1 MAQSDR
7 DLASVAEARALARR
21 AKQAWLEL
29 AELSQERIDAI
40 VDAMAAAATAQAEAF
55 ARLAVEETGYGVVED
70 KIQKNLFGS
79 EKVYRFIRPMK
90 TVGVIAR
97 YDDRRVVEIAEPFGV
112 VAAIVPSTNPTS
124 TAIYK
129 ILIAIKARCAIVLSP
144 HPAAVRCITRVAEV
158 MAEAAVRAGAP
169 SAAINWMTTVTI
181 EGTQELMKH
190 RDVAVILA
198 TGGMGLVRAAY
209 SAGKPAYGVG
219 PGNAP
224 AYIERSAN
232 VKKAVHDV
240 IAGKTFDHGVLC
252 SAENSVVVDEAIAEE
267 VRREFQAQGAHFMN
281 QAEIDAVGRA
291 LVTPQRLPNPEL
303 VGKAATT
310 IAAKCGLAVPS
321 ETTVLIAPLDGVGRD
336 YPLSIEK
343 LCPVLSYY
351 VVRDWR
357 EGCERCKQILRY
369 GGMGHTMSI
378 HSENQQVILEFGLKK
393 PAFRIVVN
401 SPTTHGSV
409 GLSTGL
415 DPAMTLGCGGYGGNI
430 TSDNISPRHLLN
442 IKRLA
447 YEVAPVV
454 SRWDRPVDARSAVSG
469 NVAGQAGNSP
479 AVGVL
484 RAGSS
489 SDSRRS
495 YELPAVARRAPA
507 AAGIDAGALSRRID
521 EFLSSRG
528 YQAPPGVGVAHDRA
542 GAGQPARIEAAPR
555 DAASDGGPGSAES
568 GFQSRADFSQ
578 PPMDFVCEDDVR
590 RAIRAGRKLSVS
602 ERAIV
607 TPAARDLGEQHR
619 IFLVTPWRG

>member
-1 MAQSDR
+1 MPEPSTSDR
-7 DLASVAEARALARR
+7 DLASIAEARALARQ

-29 AELSQERIDAI
+29 AEFSQERIDSI
-40 VDAMAAAATAQAEAF
+40 VDAMANAATPCAEMF

-70 KIQKNLFGS
+70 KIQKNLFS
-79 EKVYRFIRPMK
+79 SQKVYQFIRPMK

-97 YDDRRVVEIAEPFGV
+97 YEDRRVTEIAEPFGV
-112 VAAIVPSTNPTS
+112 VAAVVPSTNPTS

-129 ILIAIKARCAIVLSP
+129 ILISLKARCSIVLSP
-144 HPAAVRCITRVAEV
+144 HPAAVKCITRVAEV
-158 MAEAAVRAGAP
+158 MAEAAHSAGAP
-169 SAAINWMTTVTI
+169 AGAITWMTTVTL

-232 VKKAVHDV
+232 VKKAVHDIV
-240 IAGKTFDHGVLC
+240 TGKTFDNGVLC
-252 SAENSVVVDEAIAEE
+252 SSENSVVVDEAIAED
-267 VRREFQAQGAHFMN
+267 VKREFQAQGGYFMN
-281 QAEIDAVGRA
+281 KSEMDAVA
-291 LVTPQRLPNPEL
+291 KQLVTPQRLPNPAL
-303 VGKAATT
+303 VGKTALE
-310 IAAKCGLAVPS
+310 IAAKCAVTAPAG
-321 ETTVLIAPLDGVGRD
+321 TRVLLAPLDGVGRD

-378 HSENQQVILEFGLKK
+378 HSQNDQVILEFGLKK

-401 SPTTHGSV
+401 TPTTHGSV

-447 YEVAPVV
+447 YEVAPIA
-454 SRWDRPVDARSAVSG
+454 SRWDR
-469 NVAGQAGNSP
+469 
-479 AVGVL
+479 VGV
-484 RAGSS
+484 
-489 SDSRRS
+489 
-495 YELPAVARRAPA
+495 PA
-507 AAGIDAGALSRRID
+507 AAAVPLPSAPAKPAPPTGISAETLTRQID
-521 EFLSSRG
+521 DFLGSRG
-528 YQAPPGVGVAHDRA
+528 YRSMSGQADSQLKPA
-542 GAGQPARIEAAPR
+542 GPASEADQIAL
-555 DAASDGGPGSAES
+555 
-568 GFQSRADFSQ
+568 
-578 PPMDFVCEDDVR
+578 DFVCEDDVR
-590 RAIRAGRKLSVS
+590 RAIQAGRKLIVS

-619 IFLVTPWRG
+619 VFTFSPWRG

>member
-1 MAQSDR
+1 MASAPPTDRDR
-7 DLASVAEARALARR
+7 DLASIAEARALARR

-29 AELSQERIDAI
+29 AEYSQERIDAI
-40 VDAMAAAATAQAEAF
+40 VDAMAAAATASAEAF

-70 KIQKNLFGS
+70 KIQKNLFS
-79 EKVYRFIRPMK
+79 SQKVYNFIRPMK

-97 YDDRRVVEIAEPFGV
+97 LDDRRVVEIAEPFGV
-112 VAAIVPSTNPTS
+112 VAAVIPSTNPTS

-129 ILIAIKARCAIVLSP
+129 ILIALKARCSIVLSP

-158 MAEAAVRAGAP
+158 MGDAARRAGAP
-169 SAAINWMTTVTI
+169 DGSVSWMTTVTL

-224 AYIERSAN
+224 AYIERTAN
-232 VKKAVHDV
+232 IRKAVHDI
-240 IAGKTFDHGVLC
+240 IAGKTFDNGVLC
-252 SAENSVVVDEAIAEE
+252 SSENSVVVDAPIADE
-267 VRREFQAQGAHFMN
+267 VKREFQAQGAYFMN
-281 QAEIDAVGRA
+281 KAEIDAVGRM
-291 LVTPQRLPNPEL
+291 LVTPQRLPNPAL
-303 VGKAATT
+303 VGKAATI
-310 IAAKCGLAVPS
+310 IAEKCGVSVPS
-321 ETTVLIAPLDGVGRD
+321 DTRVLMAPLEGVGRD

-351 VVRDWR
+351 VVADWR

-369 GGMGHTMSI
+369 GGMGHTMAI
-378 HSENQQVILEFGLKK
+378 HSQNEQVILEFGLKK

-401 SPTTHGSV
+401 TPTTHGSV

-430 TSDNISPRHLLN
+430 TSDNISPKHLLN

-447 YEVAPVV
+447 YELAPVA
-454 SRWDRPVDARSAVSG
+454 SRWDRP
-469 NVAGQAGNSP
+469 AGDRPGAAAFATAGTGVQRP
-479 AVGVL
+479 APRL
-484 RAGSS
+484 Q
-489 SDSRRS
+489 D
-495 YELPAVARRAPA
+495 LPSAPA
-507 AAGIDAGALSRRID
+507 RPAPAGISVEALSRRVD

-528 YQAPPGVGVAHDRA
+528 YKGDGPVTDPGRSGAQPDSPPL
-542 GAGQPARIEAAPR
+542 
-555 DAASDGGPGSAES
+555 
-568 GFQSRADFSQ
+568 
-578 PPMDFVCEDDVR
+578 DFVCEDDVR
-590 RAIRAGRKLSVS
+590 RAIQAGRKLIVS

-619 IFLVTPWRG
+619 VFSVAPFRSA

>member
-1 MAQSDR
+1 VAEPAGPPQTDR
-7 DLASVAEARALARR
+7 DLASIAEARALARR
-21 AKQAWLEL
+21 AKQAWLEVSEFDQ
-29 AELSQERIDAI
+29 ARIDAI

-70 KIQKNLFGS
+70 KIQKNLFSS
-79 EKVYRFIRPMK
+79 EKVYQFIRPMK

-97 YDDRRVVEIAEPFGV
+97 HDDRRVVEIAEPFGV
-112 VAAIVPSTNPTS
+112 VAAVIPTTNPTS

-129 ILIAIKARCAIVLSP
+129 ILISLKARCTIVLSP
-144 HPAAVRCITRVAEV
+144 HPSAVKCITRVAEV
-158 MAEAAVRAGAP
+158 MEEAARRAGAP
-169 SAAINWMTTVTI
+169 AGSINWMTTVTL
-181 EGTQELMKH
+181 EGTQELMKQ

-224 AYIERSAN
+224 AFIERTAN
-232 VKKAVHDV
+232 VRKAVHDV
-240 IAGKTFDHGVLC
+240 ITGKTFDNGVLC
-252 SAENSVVVDEAIAEE
+252 SSENSVVVDEPIAEE
-267 VRREFQAQGAHFMN
+267 VKREFVAQGGYFMN
-281 QAEIDAVGRA
+281 KAESDAVARV
-291 LVTPQRLPNPEL
+291 LVTPQRLPNPAL
-303 VGKAATT
+303 VGKSAVF
-310 IAAKCGLAVPS
+310 IAGKCGITVPP
-321 ETTVLIAPLDGVGRD
+321 ETRVLLAPLDGVGRD
-336 YPLSIEK
+336 YPLSVEK

-351 VVRDWR
+351 VVKDWR

-378 HSENQQVILEFGLKK
+378 HSQNEQVILEFGLHK

-447 YEVAPVV
+447 YEVSPVV
-454 SRWDRPVDARSAVSG
+454 SRWDRIGARGGDAAVS
-469 NVAGQAGNSP
+469 VPPPSP
-479 AVGVL
+479 P
-484 RAGSS
+484 GSN
-489 SDSRRS
+489 R
-495 YELPAVARRAPA
+495 LPSAPPRPQPP
-507 AAGIDAGALSRRID
+507 AGISADSLSRRID
-521 EFLSSRG
+521 EFLGTRGFKGQTSGVRPGPDPSS
-528 YQAPPGVGVAHDRA
+528 APPL
-542 GAGQPARIEAAPR
+542 
-555 DAASDGGPGSAES
+555 
-568 GFQSRADFSQ
+568 
-578 PPMDFVCEDDVR
+578 DFVCEEDVR
-590 RAIRAGRKLSVS
+590 LAIQAGRTLVVS

-619 IFLVTPWRG
+619 IFRVAPWSG